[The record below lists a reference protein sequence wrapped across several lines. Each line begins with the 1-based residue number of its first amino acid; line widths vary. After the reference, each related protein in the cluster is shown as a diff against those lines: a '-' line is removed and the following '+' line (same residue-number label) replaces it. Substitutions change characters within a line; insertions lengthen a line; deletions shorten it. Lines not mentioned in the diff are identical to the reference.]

1 MDLDGLVQ
9 SKSASLIEDMNS
21 DDPDSAARLNAQL
34 IDSVTDD
41 VIGQYNLAAPNF
53 RELRRRYPR
62 ETEEFIV
69 PILRDLQLQK
79 VLAPD
84 ARVTSQVLQ
93 TEFKPTQEFSK
104 KIDAALAKFD
114 SDDFQTREQAA
125 KDLAALGQP
134 AAPALRMPTGRVG
147 PSIAKA
153 ESMHFFRS
161 TNRCPPM
168 KPQSFATIRSFCW
181 IASTAKMPPSAK
193 RQQRC
198 YRRLPE
204 CLSTATIPA
213 QPEMNRLTT
222 CSGKSSHPWQR
233 DRHHDRSDVSPVHRH
248 AVSGDSRLWSTQRR
262 FQVIV
267 HIEDRVQPCD
277 FHRVAHA

>member
-1 MDLDGLVQ
+1 MQ

-104 KIDAALAKFD
+104 KIDAVLAKFD

-134 AAPALRMPTGRVG
+134 AALAL
-147 PSIAKA
+147 
-153 ESMHFFRS
+153 
-161 TNRCPPM
+161 
-168 KPQSFATIRSFCW
+168 
-181 IASTAKMPPSAK
+181 
-193 RQQRC
+193 
-198 YRRLPE
+198 
-204 CLSTATIPA
+204 
-213 QPEMNRLTT
+213 
-222 CSGKSSHPWQR
+222 
-233 DRHHDRSDVSPVHRH
+233 
-248 AVSGDSRLWSTQRR
+248 
-262 FQVIV
+262 
-267 HIEDRVQPCD
+267 
-277 FHRVAHA
+277 AHADRKSWSIDRQSGVDAFLSQYKSMPADDAAKLRHDPIFLLDCLYSEDAPIREKAAALLQTITGMSLNSDDTGTARDESIDHVFGKIFPPLATRPASRSK